1 MKIIVQESGEKPIKI
16 VLPTGLIFNPV
27 TAMIAG
33 SLMNKTLSG
42 KLSKED
48 IDDAAELAESAVHEN
63 SGDVPA
69 ENDHPAEMF
78 HISTRD
84 MIRFCNEINR
94 MKRIHGN
101 LPLVDVMD
109 DGGDGVKIYL

>member
-1 MKIIVQESGEKPIKI
+1 MKILVQESGGKPIKI
-16 VLPTGLIFNPV
+16 VIPTGLIFNPV

-33 SLMNKTLSG
+33 PLMNKTLAG
-42 KLSKED
+42 KLSAED
-48 IDDAAELAESAVHEN
+48 IDDAAELAELAVREN
-63 SGDVPA
+63 GGDVPA

-94 MKRIHGN
+94 MKRLHKGI
-101 LPLVDVMD
+101 PLVDVQDD
-109 DGGDGVKIYL
+109 DGDSVKIYL